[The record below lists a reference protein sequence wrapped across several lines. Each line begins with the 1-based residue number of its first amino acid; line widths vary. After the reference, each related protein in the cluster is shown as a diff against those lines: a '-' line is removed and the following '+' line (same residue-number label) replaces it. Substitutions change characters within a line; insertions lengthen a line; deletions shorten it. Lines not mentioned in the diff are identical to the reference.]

1 MWYNYVN
8 TTGAEVEVTVSKI
21 IAIANQK
28 GGVGKTTTTVNLA
41 GYLAVMGKRVLIL
54 DVDPQGNASSGFG
67 IDKKKLKNSSYSV
80 LVGECDASQAAIH
93 TRIKGL
99 DIIPSNIDLAGAEI
113 ELVSL
118 PNREKILKAALSR
131 LRNAYDY
138 MLIDCPPSL
147 GLLTVNALT
156 AADSVLIPIQ
166 GEYYALEGLGQLM
179 NTIKLAKKYL
189 NPQLEV
195 EGVVLTMYDARS
207 NLVSSVAD
215 EILKFFGKKV
225 FNTRIPRSI
234 RLAEA
239 PSHGL
244 TIMQY
249 DPRSAGSLAYKSLC
263 EELLKRN
270 NDPYTPITNLRAL
283 KGL

>member
-41 GYLAVMGKRVLIL
+41 GYLAVMGKRDLIL
-54 DVDPQGNASSGFG
+54 DVDPQSNASSGFG

-80 LVGECDASQAAIH
+80 LVGACEASQAAIH

-166 GEYYALEGLGQLM
+166 VM

>member
-1 MWYNYVN
+1 M
-8 TTGAEVEVTVSKI
+8 TLSKI

-41 GYLAVMGKRVLIL
+41 GFLAVMGKRVLII

-67 IDKKKLKNSSYSV
+67 VDKKKLKHSSYSV
-80 LVGECDASQAAIH
+80 LVGEADVSEATLA
-93 TRIKGL
+93 TGIKGL

-118 PNREKILKAALSR
+118 PNREKILRTALAPC
-131 LRNAYDY
+131 RNVYDY

-195 EGVVLTMYDARS
+195 EGVVLTMYDSRS

-249 DPRSAGSLAYKSLC
+249 EPRSAGSLAYKSLC

-270 NDPYTPITNLRAL
+270 NDPYTPITNISALR
-283 KGL
+283 KRV

>member
-1 MWYNYVN
+1 M
-8 TTGAEVEVTVSKI
+8 SKI

-41 GYLAVMGKRVLIL
+41 GYLAGMGKRVLIL

-80 LVGECDASQAAIH
+80 LVGECEAAQAAIH

-118 PNREKILKAALSR
+118 PNREKILKAALAH

-195 EGVVLTMYDARS
+195 EGVNRIIWGA
-207 NLVSSVAD
+207 
-215 EILKFFGKKV
+215 KKPV
-225 FNTRIPRSI
+225 MTIKSMAAGRCTPYV
-234 RLAEA
+234 
-239 PSHGL
+239 GL
-244 TIMQY
+244 TFSWNAIRPQDMVTLGAFSPQEVEE
-249 DPRSAGSLAYKSLC
+249 DVEISLAAIEHRFPDL
-263 EELLKRN
+263 EKRSSPN
-270 NDPYTPITNLRAL
+270 QNQAAF
-283 KGL
+283 G